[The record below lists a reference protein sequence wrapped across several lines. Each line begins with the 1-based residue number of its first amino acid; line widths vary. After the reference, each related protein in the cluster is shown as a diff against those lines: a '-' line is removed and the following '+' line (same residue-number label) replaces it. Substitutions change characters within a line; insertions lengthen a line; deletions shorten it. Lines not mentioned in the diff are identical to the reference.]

1 MLQVPL
7 HAAGN
12 LDKRVRLRTL
22 VLTGQLNVMPEEKAE
37 EGVVAH
43 GRGCLACIKSQW
55 CPSSSSQ
62 FPLLSVTSPTYIAF
76 ASSGNSW
83 SSLHLQILHVKSR

>member
-22 VLTGQLNVMPEEKAE
+22 VVTGQLNVMPEEKAE
-37 EGVVAH
+37 EGVVTQ
-43 GRGCLACIKSQW
+43 GRGCLDCSGVRPLFLSSPFSQ
-55 CPSSSSQ
+55 
-62 FPLLSVTSPTYIAF
+62 SPP
-76 ASSGNSW
+76 
-83 SSLHLQILHVKSR
+83 HLV